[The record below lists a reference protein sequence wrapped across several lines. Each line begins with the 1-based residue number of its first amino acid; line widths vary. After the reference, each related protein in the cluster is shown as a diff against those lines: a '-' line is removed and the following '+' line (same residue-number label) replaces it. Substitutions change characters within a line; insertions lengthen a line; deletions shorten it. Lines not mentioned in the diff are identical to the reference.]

1 MSEKPDIF
9 ISYRRAGG
17 VHTAKEIA
25 LELRARGYAVFFD
38 GKSISS
44 GRFWDT
50 IRASVEAC
58 SDFLLVLTPGALDRC
73 ADGTEHDFVARE
85 IALAM
90 KLGKNIVPVMTDGFA
105 FPNPMPECIRGIEE
119 YNAGDAVSA
128 DRPQAIE
135 QMLDFKIKHGFFK
148 SVPQNATGA
157 NAADTAGVSATAQET
172 VVIVPPEKRGNGF
185 PWIALTLVGVAAAA
199 GFGVRQMQSE
209 EGELVI
215 SEEIESAPPS
225 APQGKMPV
233 PAAKTDSAEPPAPVR
248 PEFHVFPS
256 QEITDFAESKCFTSL
271 SKLKKWSDDFFEN
284 EIRMLDIRKTY
295 AGVSG
300 REDEWKTSEKYSE
313 LAAENAEI
321 RAQANRAR
329 DEIINAYLD
338 GNAKP
343 SSYTTEHGDTLNRIA
358 KKLECSAAD
367 LRAAN
372 PGVDFTRLRIG
383 VELNIPKKKK

>member
-1 MSEKPDIF
+1 MSEKLDIF

-25 LELRARGYAVFFD
+25 LELRARGYTVFFD

-50 IRASVEAC
+50 IRESVESCA
-58 SDFLLVLTPGALDRC
+58 DFLLVLSPGALDRC
-73 ADGTEHDFVARE
+73 ADGTENDFVARE

-105 FPNPMPECIRGIEE
+105 FPNPMPKCIRGIEE

-128 DRPQAIE
+128 DKPQAIE

-148 SVPQNATGA
+148 SIPRNAAGA
-157 NAADTAGVSATAQET
+157 NVSDPSSVSATAQDT
-172 VVIVPPEKRGNGF
+172 VVIVPPEKHGNGF
-185 PWIALTLVGVAAAA
+185 LWIALTLVGVAAAV

-209 EGELVI
+209 E
-215 SEEIESAPPS
+215 SEFVVPEETEIESELPTK
-225 APQGKMPV
+225 PQEKTPV
-233 PAAKTDSAEPPAPVR
+233 PAAKPELPAPVR

-256 QEITDFAESKCFTSL
+256 QEISDFAESKCFTSL

-295 AGVSG
+295 AGVPG

-313 LAAENAEI
+313 LATENAEI
-321 RAQANRAR
+321 RAQANRVR

-343 SSYTTEHGDTLNRIA
+343 SAYTTERGDTLKRIA
-358 KKLECSAAD
+358 KKLECSEAD

-372 PGVDFTRLRIG
+372 PGVDFNRLKIG
-383 VELNIPKKKK
+383 VELNVPKKKK